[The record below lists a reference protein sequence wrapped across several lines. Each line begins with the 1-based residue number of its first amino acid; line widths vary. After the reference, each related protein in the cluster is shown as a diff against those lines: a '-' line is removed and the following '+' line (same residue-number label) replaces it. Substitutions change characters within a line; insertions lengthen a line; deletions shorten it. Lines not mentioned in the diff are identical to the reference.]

1 MVLNDK
7 IYITLCAVF
16 SILTVL
22 GNLTY
27 QKFVSL
33 PLGPFYTFNLS
44 VGALLYPFTF
54 LIMDLLT
61 ELFGKDKAIFCI
73 KLAIGMDVFAMAI
86 IMGMDQLNATSWSF
100 LTNDLFHS
108 VFGFYGIAFT
118 GSIIALY
125 VAQKIDVL
133 LYLQIRHWTKGR
145 FLWLRSSGS
154 TAISLL
160 VDTMIVVSVLTLF
173 DVLPEKE
180 FMTLIKG
187 SYGFK
192 LLCTVLNIP
201 LFYGFVR
208 LYKAKFH
215 RR

>member
-1 MVLNDK
+1 MKL
-7 IYITLCAVF
+7 
-16 SILTVL
+16 S
-22 GNLTY
+22 
-27 QKFVSL
+27 KF
-33 PLGPFYTFNLS
+33 
-44 VGALLYPFTF
+44 
-54 LIMDLLT
+54 
-61 ELFGKDKAIFCI
+61 E
-73 KLAIGMDVFAMAI
+73 
-86 IMGMDQLNATSWSF
+86 
-100 LTNDLFHS
+100 
-108 VFGFYGIAFT
+108 
-118 GSIIALY
+118 
-125 VAQKIDVL
+125 VADVL

-215 RR
+215 RRWCANRETMGYDLRFCKRRLFHQEFSLLAWSLGWEKSLCCFSRNLSTLWCCPSLFPAAKRAAAEKKGNSPENKIP